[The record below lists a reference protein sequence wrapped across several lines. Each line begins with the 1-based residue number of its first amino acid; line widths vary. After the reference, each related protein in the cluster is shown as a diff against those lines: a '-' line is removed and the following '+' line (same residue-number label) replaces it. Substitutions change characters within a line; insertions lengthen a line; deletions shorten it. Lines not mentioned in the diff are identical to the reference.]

1 MSKRKKKPT
10 ECIMPQCANKPA
22 RRELCWTH
30 YEHLTEFASIE
41 VQRVVEERERER
53 EKAMAA
59 KLDWDY
65 LTEDQ
70 RSAIERG
77 VRDAYWENSD
87 LQIYDLENMLQEAWI
102 RAASH
107 KAEVQKI
114 KTFTLLRLQA
124 KRWAIEAN
132 KTAWNNERQMD
143 YFEDLLS
150 RDEEG

>member
-1 MSKRKKKPT
+1 MSKPT
-10 ECIMPQCANKPA
+10 ECIMPDCPNKPA

-30 YEHLTEFASIE
+30 YEHLTEFASVE
-41 VQRVVEERERER
+41 VQRVVEEREREALLAI
-53 EKAMAA
+53 EF
-59 KLDWDY
+59 DWDY

-70 RSAIERG
+70 CSAIERG

-87 LQIYDLENMLQEAWI
+87 LQECDLENMLQEAWI

-114 KTFTLLRLQA
+114 KTFTMLRQQS

-132 KTAWNNERQMD
+132 KTAWNNERRVD
-143 YFEDLLS
+143 YFEDFLP

>member
-1 MSKRKKKPT
+1 MSKPT
-10 ECIMPQCANKPA
+10 ECIMPDCPNKPKS
-22 RRELCWTH
+22 RGLCGTH
-30 YEHLTEFASIE
+30 ERHLYDHGNPE
-41 VQRVVEERERER
+41 VQRLVEERERE
-53 EKAMAA
+53 ELLAA
-59 KLDWDY
+59 GFDWDY

-114 KTFTLLRLQA
+114 KTFTLLRQQS

-132 KTAWNNERQMD
+132 KTAWNNERQVD
-143 YFEDLLS
+143 YFEDFLP